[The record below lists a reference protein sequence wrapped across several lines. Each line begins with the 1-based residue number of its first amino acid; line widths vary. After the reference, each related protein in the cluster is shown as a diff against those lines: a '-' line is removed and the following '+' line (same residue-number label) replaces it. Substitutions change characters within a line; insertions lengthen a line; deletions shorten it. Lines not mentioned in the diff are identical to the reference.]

1 MFEGWCATKI
11 LWSAIS
17 VDTEDGES
25 PGNKDSR
32 VIDVLDTTEAPE
44 NGHTGVRTSSLKKIV
59 GSIAQLKCNYT
70 NAYSVVNKQEELEAT
85 VQLENY
91 DIVAIT
97 ESWWDD
103 LHNQSA
109 AMDGYKCFRRGS
121 PVCWGVF

>member
-1 MFEGWCATKI
+1 VEVWDGDPHG
-11 LWSAIS
+11 SE
-17 VDTEDGES
+17 DTRL
-25 PGNKDSR
+25 KD
-32 VIDVLDTTEAPE
+32 VVETIEAPE
-44 NGHTGVRTSSLKKIV
+44 NGHVGIRASHPKKV
-59 GSIAQLKCNYT
+59 AGSIAQLKHIYT
-70 NAYSVVNKQEELEAT
+70 NACSMGNKQELEAIM
-85 VQLENY
+85 QLENY